1 MNTRSVERLGL
12 RLGLLAL
19 SALWLV
25 PETAQAQDPEILRA
39 CYMPNTG
46 VVYRI
51 DAPDAPAECKSDRHI
66 EFSWIDGLPGNDHG
80 NLNGLTDDDHAQYLL
95 ASGER
100 PLSGALDLDGNKIV
114 DLPEASSAGEAVP
127 FEQALKTGDAAGG
140 DLGGAFPDV
149 DVEALQGNP
158 VADVTPEPGDML
170 RFNGESG
177 RWEPAEPA
185 SASVLPEIVWVQESG
200 APQSGHTDIVDVAC
214 PEGFAVIAGGY
225 QVQIS
230 LTDPSPQP
238 RIVRNGPV
246 GSGVWRVSV
255 ALEDPG
261 ALVGTWFII
270 ANAICM
276 KAETS

>member
-51 DAPDAPAECKSDRHI
+51 DAPDAPAECKSDRHV

-80 NLNGLTDDDHAQYLL
+80 NLNGLTEDDHAQYLL

-114 DLPEASSAGEAVP
+114 GLPEASSAGEAVS

-140 DLGGAFPDV
+140 DLGGVFPDV
-149 DVEALQGNP
+149 VVEGLQGNP
-158 VADVTPEPGDML
+158 VADLTPEPGDML

-177 RWEPAEPA
+177 RWEPASA
-185 SASVLPEIVWVQESG
+185 SASVLPEMVFVQEEG
-200 APQSGHTDIVDVAC
+200 AFQSGFTDIVTVAC
-214 PEGFAVIAGGY
+214 PEGFAVIAGGH

-238 RIVRNGPV
+238 RIVRNGPS
-246 GSGVWRVSV
+246 GSRQWVVSV
-255 ALEDPG
+255 VLEDPG
-261 ALVGTWFII
+261 ALVGTWNLT
-270 ANAICM
+270 ASAICM
-276 KAETS
+276 RAETS